1 MTLHE
6 QDILERIRALWSRS
20 EDKKVAK
27 DIVKKE
33 DTADDLTT
41 ADLAQTG
48 ETEAARTREG
58 TFPQR
63 ESTVSRSAVRE
74 GAPNTSMQTGQTAT
88 SAVSTGAA
96 VGRARRDEEAAAP
109 LFSGDEANNLR
120 FRWESVQ
127 VGFVDEPR
135 RAVEQ
140 ADHLVAETI
149 KRLAEM
155 FADER
160 QRLER
165 QWDRGE
171 NISTED
177 LRLGLRRYRAF
188 FERLLAV

>member
-1 MTLHE
+1 MTPKE
-6 QDILERIRALWSRS
+6 PDILERIRARWKKP
-20 EDKKVAK
+20 EDKTVAK
-27 DIVKKE
+27 DIVRK
-33 DTADDLTT
+33 DDAPTDLTT
-41 ADLAQTG
+41 ADLAQAG
-48 ETEAARTREG
+48 ENDVREEPLEKTSTR
-58 TFPQR
+58 R
-63 ESTVSRSAVRE
+63 ESAAMPPSSAPDAAPKGSGQS
-74 GAPNTSMQTGQTAT
+74 GAASG
-88 SAVSTGAA
+88 STGAA
-96 VGRARRDEEAAAP
+96 VARARKDEEAAGP

-120 FRWESVQ
+120 SQWESVQ

-149 KRLAEM
+149 HRLAQI

-171 NISTED
+171 NVSTED

-188 FERLLAV
+188 FERLLSV